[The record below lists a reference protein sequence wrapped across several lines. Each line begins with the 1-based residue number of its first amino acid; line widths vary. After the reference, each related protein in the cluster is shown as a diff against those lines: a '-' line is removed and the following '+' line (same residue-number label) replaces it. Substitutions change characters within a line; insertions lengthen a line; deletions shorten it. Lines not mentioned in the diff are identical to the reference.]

1 MNEIKQSG
9 AKKEMEHDTH
19 KNEHEHKHEH
29 VDGHKHEHAG
39 ETKHEGKKETPVQKP
54 KVKKDKAVTRGDSLH
69 ISKRHGM
76 YICSFIRGKSIDSA
90 IENLEK
96 VILLKKAVPFK
107 GESPHR
113 KGKGMMSGRYPVSA
127 AKIFIPM
134 LKSLKGNAVVNGLDL
149 SNTIISSASTHLAPR
164 PARRGGEYGKRAHVI
179 LEAKEKNSNK
189 EKKINK

>member
-1 MNEIKQSG
+1 MNEIKQTEV
-9 AKKEMEHDTH
+9 KKEMEHNTH
-19 KNEHEHKHEH
+19 KTEHKHEH
-29 VDGHKHEHAG
+29 VEGHKHEHV
-39 ETKHEGKKETPVQKP
+39 EEKKQDVKKENVAQKP
-54 KVKKDKAVTRGDSLH
+54 KVKKDKAVARGDSLH

-76 YICSFIRGKSIDSA
+76 YICSFIKGKSIDSA

-107 GESPHR
+107 GEIPHR

-134 LKSLKGNAVVNGLDL
+134 LKSLKGNVVVNGMDL
-149 SNTIISSASTHLAPR
+149 SKTIISSASTHLAPR

-179 LEAKEKNSNK
+179 LEAREAKSNK
-189 EKKINK
+189 EKKQ

>member
-1 MNEIKQSG
+1 MDELKNTG
-9 AKKEMEHDTH
+9 AKKEMGHETH
-19 KNEHEHKHEH
+19 KTEHKHEH
-29 VDGHKHEHAG
+29 VEGHEHAG
-39 ETKHEGKKETPVQKP
+39 EKKQEVKKETIVQKL
-54 KVKKDKAVTRGDSLH
+54 KVKKDKAVARGDSLH

-90 IENLEK
+90 IENLGK

-107 GESPHR
+107 GEIPHR

-149 SNTIISSASTHLAPR
+149 SKTIISSASTHLAPR

-179 LEAKEKNSNK
+179 LEAREVNSNK
-189 EKKINK
+189 EKK